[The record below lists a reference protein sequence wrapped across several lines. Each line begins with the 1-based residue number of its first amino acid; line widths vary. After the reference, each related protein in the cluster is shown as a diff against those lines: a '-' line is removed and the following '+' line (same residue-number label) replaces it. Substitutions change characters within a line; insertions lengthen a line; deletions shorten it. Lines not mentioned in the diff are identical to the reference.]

1 MNKTFKWED
10 QKLHPLPQDF
20 GDMIGWKELAEK
32 TGIVYN
38 SLPPQERAKTMVY
51 CRGYFSAG
59 ALNYYWEKEGLPQ
72 VYSDNASFLFWMPDK
87 YNINNLILVAHRIP
101 DKDDIVFQQF
111 QKMTIKDSIDM
122 PLFRET
128 GMKIILFEHGN
139 DSLNN
144 LIEKSIAELKSQ
156 FMR

>member
-1 MNKTFKWED
+1 MKN
-10 QKLHPLPQDF
+10 
-20 GDMIGWKELAEK
+20 AEK
-32 TGIVYN
+32 GSVSI
-38 SLPPQERAKTMVY
+38 Q
-51 CRGYFSAG
+51 
-59 ALNYYWEKEGLPQ
+59 
-72 VYSDNASFLFWMPDK
+72 K

-128 GMKIILFEHGN
+128 GMKIILFENGN